1 MQVNQIRIGAVLS
14 YLSMGLSTVISLVYT
29 PIMVNNLGKGEYGVY
44 STVIPIV
51 SYLTLLS
58 LGLGSAYVRYYSRAK
73 VEQNRQEMAKLN
85 GMFILTYTVLGLVLL
100 ALGFGLSLKG
110 ELVFGSKWTAE
121 QLALGGKLLRI
132 MSLSAAL
139 SFPFS
144 VFESHVTIYERY
156 LFQKI
161 LLMGKQVLNP
171 LLTIP
176 LLLLGF
182 RSEAVAWMSLF
193 FTVASGLLN
202 VYYCFFKLRMPVD
215 FRRYDFGLMREMV
228 GFTVWVFVGIVVDNI
243 NWGIGQ
249 LMMNWQRGAEA
260 AAVYNLSNQLNT
272 YYLAFATAVA
282 NVLTPRV
289 HRMVAQGEKNS
300 ELSKLFTK
308 VGRIQFMVMMMVL
321 LGFVAIGQAFM
332 AAWAQSD
339 DTTTDYIVT
348 LLLFASTL
356 IPAIQTV
363 GLEIQR
369 AKNMHKFR
377 SVSYLIIAIVNALL
391 MIPMCRWW
399 GGIGVASCILL
410 TTLVGNVLLMNWYY
424 RRHIHLNIRWFWK
437 KICQL
442 LPSMILPL
450 LAAVAIAIFAN
461 VEGYLQMA
469 LWGCAFVAVYA
480 GSLWLFGMNRYERD
494 IVSHTMDRIFG
505 KLLRRGR

>member
-1 MQVNQIRIGAVLS
+1 MDALQVNQIRVGAVLS
-14 YLSMGLSTVISLVYT
+14 YISMGLSTVISLVYT
-29 PIMVNNLGKGEYGVY
+29 PIMVSSLGKGEYGVY
-44 STVIPIV
+44 STVIPII

-73 VEQNRQEMAKLN
+73 VEQDRREMAKLN
-85 GMFILTYTVLGLVLL
+85 GMFLITYTVLGLVLL
-100 ALGFGLSLKG
+100 TLGYALSLKG

-121 QLALGGKLLRI
+121 QLALGSRLLRI
-132 MSLSAAL
+132 MSLTAAL

-161 LLMGKQVLNP
+161 VLMGKQVLNP
-171 LLTIP
+171 MLTIP

-182 RSEAVAWMSLF
+182 QSEAVAWMSLF
-193 FTVASGLLN
+193 FTVASGVLN
-202 VYYCFFKLRMPVD
+202 IYYCFVKLRMPVD
-215 FRRYDFGLMREMV
+215 FRHYDFTLMREMV
-228 GFTVWVFVGIVVDNI
+228 GFTVWVFIGIVVDNI

-289 HRMVAQGEKNS
+289 HRMVAQGESNS
-300 ELSKLFTK
+300 ELSRLFTK

-321 LGFVAIGQAFM
+321 LGFVAIGQPFM
-332 AAWAQSD
+332 ETWAQSD
-339 DTTTDYIVT
+339 DSFTDYIVT
-348 LLLFASTL
+348 LLLFISTL

-377 SVSYLIIAIVNALL
+377 SVSYLIVAMVNALL
-391 MIPMCRWW
+391 MIPMCKLW
-399 GGIGVASCILL
+399 GGIGVATCILF

-424 RRHIHLNIRWFWK
+424 KRHIHLNIRWFWK

-442 LPSMILPL
+442 LPSMVPPL
-450 LAAVAIAIFAN
+450 LAALVIAVFAD
-461 VEGYLQMA
+461 VHGYLEMA
-469 LWGCAFVAVYA
+469 LCGCIFVAVY
-480 GSLWLFGMNRYERD
+480 GLSLWLFGMNRYEREL
-494 IVSHTMDRIFG
+494 VARPLSR
-505 KLLRRGR
+505 LLRRG

>member
-14 YLSMGLSTVISLVYT
+14 YVSMGLSTVISLVYT

-44 STVIPIV
+44 STVIPII

-73 VEQNRQEMAKLN
+73 VAQDKKEMAKLN
-85 GMFILTYTVLGLVLL
+85 GMFLITYTVLGLVLL
-100 ALGFGLSLKG
+100 GLGVALSLKG
-110 ELVFGSKWTAE
+110 ELVFGNKWTPD

-132 MSLSAAL
+132 MSLTAAL

-144 VFESHVTIYERY
+144 VFESHVTIHERY

-161 LLMGKQVLNP
+161 LLMAKQVLNP

-182 RSEAVAWMSLF
+182 RSEAVALMSLF
-193 FTVASGLLN
+193 FTVLSGVLN
-202 VYYCFFKLRMPVD
+202 IYYCFAKLRMPVS
-215 FRRYDFGLMREMV
+215 FHHYDFGLMREMV
-228 GFTVWVFVGIVVDNI
+228 GFTVWVFIGIVVDNI

-249 LMMNWQRGAEA
+249 LMMNWQHGAEA

-289 HRMVAQGEKNS
+289 HRMVASHAKNS
-300 ELSKLFTK
+300 ELSRLFTK
-308 VGRIQFMVMMMVL
+308 VGRIQFIVMMMVL
-321 LGFVAIGQAFM
+321 LGFVAVGQAFM

-377 SVSYLIIAIVNALL
+377 SVSYLIVAVANALL
-391 MIPMCRWW
+391 MIPMCKWW
-399 GGIGVASCILL
+399 GGIGVAGCILF

-424 RRHIHLNIRWFWK
+424 KWHIHINIRLFWK
-437 KICQL
+437 RICQL

-450 LAAVAIAIFAN
+450 LAAVAIAVF
-461 VEGYLQMA
+461 VDVQGYFQILI
-469 LWGCAFVAVYA
+469 WGCVFVAVYCLN
-480 GSLWLFGMNRYERD
+480 LWLFGMNRYEREL
-494 IVSHTMDRIFG
+494 VSRPLSRIFG
-505 KLLRRGR
+505 KLSRR